1 MSKNTKGG
9 WVAWNYDISARDV
22 AEDIVDEIN
31 FMLKEKN
38 IYISSY
44 FDDDQEDW
52 DYKLELDFLEKETK
66 KVMKN
71 NE

>member
-1 MSKNTKGG
+1 MSKNKKGG

-52 DYKLELDFLEKETK
+52 DYKLELDFLEKKTK